1 MHNEVKNK
9 MDVLELIKA
18 DHRQVET
25 LFSEIESTDEPRKL
39 YKSFNQLYNALNVH
53 AEVEEQIF
61 YPAIRHSPDIE
72 ALVDTA
78 QKEHEEAKEM
88 LEELAS
94 LSPTSAEFKQKIRH
108 LKQVIQHHVQQEEN
122 QVFAQVRGFMTS
134 EEREQLGKEFE
145 AVKSKLQT
153 EMSVAS

>member
-1 MHNEVKNK
+1 
-9 MDVLELIKA
+9 MDVLQLIKA

-25 LFSEIESTDEPRKL
+25 LCSEIESTDEPRKL

-53 AEVEEQIF
+53 LEVKEQIF
-61 YPAIRHSPDIE
+61 YPAIRHCQDIE
-72 ALVDTA
+72 GLVDTA
-78 QKEHEEAKEM
+78 QQQHEEAKQM

-94 LSPTSAEFKQKIRH
+94 LSPTSAEFKQKIGQ

-122 QVFAQVRGFMTS
+122 EVFAQVRGCMTS
-134 EEREQLGKEFE
+134 EEREQLGEEFE